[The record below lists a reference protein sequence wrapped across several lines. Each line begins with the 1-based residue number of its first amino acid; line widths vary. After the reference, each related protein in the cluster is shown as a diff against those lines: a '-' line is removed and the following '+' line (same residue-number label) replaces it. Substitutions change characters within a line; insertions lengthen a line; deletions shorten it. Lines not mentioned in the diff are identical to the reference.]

1 MGMRPT
7 LLLIAL
13 LVAALALPGTAAG
26 ANLIEASG
34 GSGGLAAPDSTT
46 EGTGAGQPGSVA
58 QAAWPGKFSVY
69 YPRTHSVQKTDYY
82 CVPASIQMMLNIV
95 HQNSD
100 GSRAGQDRYWRYAQA
115 HSRYPILDN
124 GADPQ
129 GWARALRHWGAGNY
143 TVGVHGTMQGSL
155 KAAARRMRATGKP
168 VGLVVWGNRG
178 GHAWVM
184 TGFAADAD
192 PRFTDSYR
200 VSSIQAMGPL
210 YPNGTIG
217 GRTFDP
223 GPRQWVGYRELRS
236 KFTYYWVKNSPA
248 WNGNWITVLP

>member
-13 LVAALALPGTAAG
+13 LVAALALPGTVAG
-26 ANLIEASG
+26 VNLQEASG
-34 GSGGLAAPDSTT
+34 GSLGAPATNSAAEGMDS
-46 EGTGAGQPGSVA
+46 AQPGS
-58 QAAWPGKFSVY
+58 AALSSWSGRFSVF

-82 CVPASIQMMLNIV
+82 CVPASIQMMLNIID
-95 HQNSD
+95 HESD
-100 GSRAGQDRYWRYAQA
+100 KSRAGQDRYFRYAQD

-129 GWARALRHWGAGNY
+129 GWAEALQHWGAGNY
-143 TVGVHGTMQGSL
+143 SVGVHSTMQASL
-155 KAAARRMRATGKP
+155 KAAAKRMRMTGKP
-168 VGLVVWGNRG
+168 VGLIVWGNRG

-192 PRFTDSYR
+192 PAATDSYR

-210 YPNGTIG
+210 YPYGTIG
-217 GRTFDP
+217 GRAFDP
-223 GPRQWVGYRELRS
+223 GPREWVEYPELKK

-248 WNGNWITVLP
+248 WNGSWITVLP

>member
-1 MGMRPT
+1 MGTRPA

-26 ANLIEASG
+26 ANQLEASG
-34 GSGGLAAPDSTT
+34 GSF
-46 EGTGAGQPGSVA
+46 GTPTVTPPTDGTDGA
-58 QAAWPGKFSVY
+58 QAGTAAQSTWSGRFSIF

-95 HQNSD
+95 NHESD
-100 GSRAGQDRYWRYAQA
+100 KSRANQDRYWRYAQD

-129 GWARALRHWGAGNY
+129 GWAEALQRWGAGNY
-143 TVGVHGTMQGSL
+143 TVGVHSTMQQSL
-155 KAAARRMRATGKP
+155 KAAAKRVRMTGKP
-168 VGLVVWGNRG
+168 VGLLVWGNKG

-184 TGFAADAD
+184 TGFASDAD
-192 PRFTDSYR
+192 PAVTDTYR

-210 YPNGTIG
+210 YPNGTIN
-217 GRTFDP
+217 GRAFDP
-223 GPRQWVGYRELRS
+223 GPRDWVEYPELKK

-248 WNGNWITVLP
+248 WNGNWVTVLP